1 MNVLLDTGP
10 LVALLDRSEP
20 DHDRVQKFMTGLR
33 GAHLVTA
40 GAVVIEAFLFPFRC
54 AGWRGQPRPF
64 S

>member
-20 DHDRVQKFMTGLR
+20 AGVQKFMTGLR
-33 GAHLVTA
+33 GARLVIT

-64 S
+64 F